1 MKHRKCPFRANPLP
15 SFTILAIV
23 VFYMSTNFLHHNWTR
38 DDPGRRG
45 VIRWDVISYYSY
57 LPATFIYG
65 DVTLDFLDDPPEG
78 FRNDDKFWPITLE
91 NGNRLII
98 TSMGLSVLYA
108 PFFFMAHA
116 LAPLFG
122 EARDG
127 FGSIYQFFLVFGA
140 LVYVILGLVVLKN
153 LLLRYFKPRVTAVT
167 LLAIAFG
174 TNLLYY
180 STFEAAM
187 SHSYNFFL
195 IVLFMV
201 TVIRWYEKPGVGWT
215 LLTGA
220 LFGLIALVR
229 PTNILVIFF
238 LVLWD
243 VKSWREFTA
252 RTGFFFRKFHLV
264 LLMMA
269 AFIMVWIP
277 QLLYWKALTGQYFF
291 FSYGAKGDAFYF
303 LQPQVLNSLFS
314 YKKGWFVYTP
324 MMLLAV
330 AGIPILWRRLRQFFF
345 PVLLLLLSMIYV
357 QSSWWCW
364 WFGGGFGLRAYID
377 IYGIMAIPLA
387 VMVEV
392 ILLRSR
398 KFFRVAGIFL
408 IAALVAF
415 QLINTYQY
423 WKRVIHHDG
432 MNRQVYWKS
441 FLRLKPPDGIQEL
454 MTIPDSDLAMKGIY
468 VACYA
473 GDQYREIAEMEPGK
487 AIGRVKEMIRE
498 DPRLV
503 RQIGRYARRNGVETE
518 DAFSRVAESM
528 YFRMIEKPE
537 SAR

>member
-1 MKHRKCPFRANPLP
+1 MLSRPGQCPFRTDFLP
-15 SFTILAIV
+15 PFTILAILLL
-23 VFYMSTNFLHHNWTR
+23 YMVTNFLHLSWKQT
-38 DDPGRRG
+38 DPADRG
-45 VIRWDVISYYSY
+45 VIKWDVISYYSY

-65 DVTLDFLDDPPEG
+65 DVTLGFLDDPPEG
-78 FRNDDKFWPITLE
+78 FKNDNKFWPSRLE
-91 NGNRLII
+91 NGNRLIV

-127 FGSIYQFFLVFGA
+127 FGAIYQFFLVISA
-140 LVYVILGLVVLKN
+140 LVYVVLGFVLLKN
-153 LLLRYFKPRVTAVT
+153 LLLKYFKPLVTAAT

-174 TNLLYY
+174 TNLFYY

-201 TVIRWYEKPGVGWT
+201 TVIRWYEKPGVVWA

-220 LFGLIALVR
+220 LFGFITLVR
-229 PTNILVIFF
+229 PTNILVIFI

-243 VKSWREFTA
+243 VKSWKEFTG
-252 RTGFFFRKFHLV
+252 RIGFFLHKFHLV

-269 AFIMVWIP
+269 AFIAVWIP
-277 QLLYWKALTGQYFF
+277 QLLYWKAITGQYLF
-291 FSYGAKGDAFYF
+291 FSYGAKGDTFYF
-303 LQPQVLNSLFS
+303 LHPQILDSLFS

-330 AGIPILWRRLRQFFF
+330 AGIPILWKRLPQFFF

-387 VMVEV
+387 VMLEV

-398 KFFRVAGIFL
+398 KFFSLAGTAL
-408 IAALVAF
+408 IMALVAF
-415 QLINTYQY
+415 QLLNTYQY
-423 WKRVIHHDG
+423 RKNLIHFDG
-432 MNRQVYWKS
+432 MNREAYWKN
-441 FLRLKPPDGIQEL
+441 FLRLRGQDEFWDML
-454 MTIPDSDLAMKGIY
+454 SLTDSQLAMEGIY
-468 VACYA
+468 VTYYT
-473 GDQYREIAEMEPGK
+473 GDQYREIGEMDSRQGLEK
-487 AIGRVKEMIRE
+487 VEEMIRE
-498 DPRLV
+498 GPRLM
-503 RQIGRYARRNGVETE
+503 RQIGRYARRNALKTE
-518 DAFSRVAESM
+518 EAVSRVAERM
-528 YFRMIEKPE
+528 YFRMTNQ
-537 SAR
+537 